1 MGDDLEFQFDGRDKG
16 RMYHLIEK
24 LCTYQCK
31 PRGGG
36 GRGVRARGGDLTNID
51 ILGSNSPGWETKGRS
66 KLKKSPHRRKK
77 KSKQT
82 IL

>member
-1 MGDDLEFQFDGRDKG
+1 MGDDLGFQFDGRDKG

-36 GRGVRARGGDLTNID
+36 GEGGSAGRGGDLTNID
-51 ILGSNSPGWETKGRS
+51 IFGSNSPGNERS
-66 KLKKSPHRRKK
+66 IKIEKKPPPQEKK
-77 KSKQT
+77 
-82 IL
+82 I